1 MFETWHLVTGTAIL
15 NDNIFAQYGGD
26 VDSSTQMQRNAAYCI
41 AEGQAIVEVGT
52 FLVPTRVTGTFQ
64 WPIQTSYP
72 VFDMRFQLPHQRVTA
87 VHNLTT
93 VHDAGCDCA
102 EDAVELTG
110 CAWILD
116 GDNGVIDL
124 RECGNTVKAG
134 CSGCSCG
141 SGGSG
146 PLQFRAVYTAG
157 IPAGK
162 VAASPQALMGLVVA
176 ADLALEQI
184 VDPQGAEG
192 GPGDP
197 MVESFSDTGY
207 SEKRGKLRM
216 TAFGGSVRA
225 NYAANMLEALKFR
238 GALKL

>member
-1 MFETWHLVTGTAIL
+1 MFETWHLVSAPSVLSDATFTAYGGHTGTSTP
-15 NDNIFAQYGGD
+15 AQR
-26 VDSSTQMQRNAAYCI
+26 TAAYAI
-41 AEGQAIVEVGT
+41 AEGQAILEIGT

-64 WPIQTSYP
+64 WPVLASYP
-72 VFDMRFQLPHQRVTA
+72 VFDMRFHLPHTHVTA
-87 VHNLTT
+87 VHSLTT
-93 VHDAGCDCA
+93 IHDAGCDCA
-102 EDAVELTG
+102 EDATELTG
-110 CAWILD
+110 CAWIMD
-116 GDNGVIDL
+116 GDNSVIDL
-124 RECGNTVKAG
+124 RECGNTVKAA

-141 SGGSG
+141 TAGNG
-146 PLQFRAVYTAG
+146 PLQFRVVYTAG

-197 MVESFSDTGY
+197 MIESFSDTGY
-207 SEKRGKLRM
+207 SERRGGLRM
-216 TAFGGSVRA
+216 TAFGGSARA
-225 NYAANMLEALKFR
+225 NYAANLLAALKFK